1 MACIMIYPLVDCPR
15 STSTIISFNDLKDGE
30 RAIVRGEWNK
40 EQSYLIADQI
50 IVGND
55 SRPFFNKSLEVEKMK
70 NQGDLE
76 GEIKNQIKILQ
87 ERIKELREQMKM
99 QLFQN
104 I

>member
-1 MACIMIYPLVDCPR
+1 
-15 STSTIISFNDLKDGE
+15 
-30 RAIVRGEWNK
+30 
-40 EQSYLIADQI
+40 
-50 IVGND
+50 
-55 SRPFFNKSLEVEKMK
+55 MK

>member
-1 MACIMIYPLVDCPR
+1 M
-15 STSTIISFNDLKDGE
+15 
-30 RAIVRGEWNK
+30 
-40 EQSYLIADQI
+40 ADQI

-55 SRPFFNKSLEVEKMK
+55 SRPFFNKNLEIEKMK
-70 NQGDLE
+70 NQSDLE

-87 ERIKELREQMKM
+87 ERIRELREQMKM